1 MFPLFRAVL
10 KFCSTNRLFTYRNF
24 FKIIVFR
31 FGCSLF
37 AHFARICQFSN
48 KSICTNIR
56 PADICAAANV
66 YIYKNVITYDLN
78 ETNQRYRLRLHF
90 GFGDEF
96 GTFQSSKYPT
106 TAVTNVNRS
115 LRTAEI
121 SLRNDTDIVFFKT
134 YITNLQR
141 YIQGLSQAPSIL

>member
-1 MFPLFRAVL
+1 M
-10 KFCSTNRLFTYRNF
+10 
-24 FKIIVFR
+24 
-31 FGCSLF
+31 
-37 AHFARICQFSN
+37 
-48 KSICTNIR
+48 
-56 PADICAAANV
+56 
-66 YIYKNVITYDLN
+66 ITYDLN